1 MPKLLKNLTG
11 FVILL
16 LISIIAFCSVMNL
29 YSDKYSER
37 TIITFWTLQLGS
49 FDKYINNIISEYEK
63 ENQNVKIKWIDV
75 PYSEGEKRTLAAI
88 LTDNPPDLVNLTPD
102 FSLLLAQKNALYT
115 IDEEKL
121 NSFLPSLTQTLK
133 YNDKY
138 FGIPFYATSAVTLYN
153 ADLVK
158 NIKLKELP
166 KTYDDLFAISYKN
179 QPFYLTMVNFAE
191 NDTLLKLLNKY
202 NINSYETI
210 NNEKS
215 IQLFNKFKNMY
226 DIGLLPKESITQSH
240 RDALEKYMSGQLA
253 FLVTGGN
260 FINMIKENAP
270 SVYKNTS
277 VIPQLTGDT
286 GLYDYSLMNF
296 IIPKKSKN
304 PEIVL
309 DFALYFTNKTN
320 QLEFAKMT
328 PILPVNKEAL
338 EDEYFK
344 ANSSDIEV
352 QARKIS
358 AEQLNNLQ
366 PPLQNIKNKKELNT
380 LSSNYVQDILINNAN
395 IKDTL
400 DKFSKDWQKL

>member
-1 MPKLLKNLTG
+1 MKKSYLLYILI
-11 FVILL
+11 FILL
-16 LISIIAFCSVMNL
+16 LFSFALMKKNEEE
-29 YSDKYSER
+29 KQ
-37 TIITFWTLQLGS
+37 TTITFWTLQLGS

-138 FGIPFYATSAVTLYN
+138 FGIPFYATSAVTLCN
-153 ADLVK
+153 KELTK
-158 NIKLKELP
+158 KLQLKELP
-166 KTYDDLFAISYKN
+166 KTYDDLFNISYKN
-179 QPFYLTMVNFAE
+179 EAFYLTMINFAE

-202 NINSYETI
+202 NINSPKTI

-215 IQLFNKFKNMY
+215 VQLYRKFKNMY
-226 DIGLLPKESITQSH
+226 SNGIVPKESITQTH

-260 FINMIKENAP
+260 FINMIRENAP

-304 PEIVL
+304 PEIAL
-309 DFALYFTNKTN
+309 HFALYFTNKTN

-344 ANSSDIEV
+344 SDSSNIEV
-352 QARKIS
+352 IARKIS
-358 AEQLNNLQ
+358 AEQLNKLQ
-366 PPLQNIKNKKELNT
+366 TPIKNIKNKKELNT
-380 LSSNYVQDILINNAN
+380 LSSNYIQEILINDAP
-395 IKDTL
+395 IQETL
-400 DKFSKDWQKL
+400 NKFSNDWQKL